1 MRKMQFSVGATLALV
16 LAAGTAIAHHK
27 LPDGIH
33 EAKAANGAK
42 VLADAKGMTLYTF
55 DKDTPGKSVCK
66 DKCAVNWPPVLAS
79 AGAEAEDDWTIVTRD
94 DGSKQWA
101 YKGKPLYGWIKDTKP
116 GETTG
121 DGVGKVWHIAV
132 P

>member
-1 MRKMQFSVGATLALV
+1 MRKPKVLGPTLAL
-16 LAAGTAIAHHK
+16 LCAICAIAAD
-27 LPDGIH
+27 LPSGVQVR
-33 EAKAANGAK
+33 KADSGTD

-55 DKDTPGKSVCK
+55 DKDTPGKSVCNGG
-66 DKCAVNWPPVLAS
+66 CATNWPPLIA
-79 AGAEAEDDWTIVTRD
+79 AEGAMPMGDWAVVTRD

-116 GETTG
+116 GQTTG
-121 DGVGKVWHIAV
+121 DGVGKVWHSAL